1 MGAQKFSFENSG
13 QGEVPLE
20 MNGIRETAV
29 GLGYAKAGVDPSKPL
44 AARAD
49 MVKFFQ
55 AYGCNSLTQFKA
67 KYYSEKLTPVGPG
80 GKFFSAV
87 VKPEEE
93 EVVATVE
100 VKEED
105 IPDVSKF
112 DELAESFPTLK
123 WRLISRPGGATM
135 KPVDFYRLDGA
146 KKQVEIGDVNIEKP
160 MWAEHGGLDFN
171 GREAFDQWEKFK
183 GYDKEK
189 AKKAFCR
196 VYAEAQANPK
206 ANFRMY

>member
-1 MGAQKFSFENSG
+1 MVEFSFDLSG
-13 QGEVPLE
+13 QGEFPLD
-20 MNGIRETAV
+20 IKDLYKTV
-29 GLGYAKAGVDPSKPL
+29 IDLGYTKPGVDASKPL
-44 AARAD
+44 PARAD
-49 MVKFFQ
+49 MGSFFG
-55 AYGCNSLTQFKA
+55 AYGEKSFTRFKQRFF
-67 KYYSEKLTPVGPG
+67 KEKLTPVGPG
-80 GKFFSAV
+80 GTFVSSV

-93 EVVATVE
+93 ETFASVMVDEA
-100 VKEED
+100 D
-105 IPDVSKF
+105 IPPVSQYE
-112 DELAESFPTLK
+112 ELAQSFTSLK

-135 KPVDFYRLDGA
+135 KPVDYYRLDGA

-171 GREAFDQWEKFK
+171 GREAYDQWAEFK
-183 GYDKEK
+183 GFDKEK